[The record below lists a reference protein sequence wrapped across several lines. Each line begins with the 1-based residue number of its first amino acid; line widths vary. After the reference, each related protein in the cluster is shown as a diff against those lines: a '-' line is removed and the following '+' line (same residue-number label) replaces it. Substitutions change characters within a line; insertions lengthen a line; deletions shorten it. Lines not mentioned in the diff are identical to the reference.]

1 MDYDW
6 AGLDEY
12 SKKEITM
19 EKFIIKG
26 IIFDYGGTLDTNG
39 GHWGA
44 VLWSGY
50 EKYQVP
56 VNLSAFQEAYAYAER
71 QMAIHPIIKPEF
83 NFLQVLEAKLKV
95 QFEYLIAAG
104 YELDIE
110 LAYEIAFDGYSLA
123 KNTVEQVK
131 TLLATLADKY
141 PMVMV
146 SNFYG
151 NLRTVLADFGI
162 LSYFKSVVES
172 AVVGVRKPDSA
183 IYALGVGEIGLPA
196 GDILVVGDSYNKDMA
211 PAKAVG
217 CQTLWL
223 KGQTWGEDKLQDT
236 EAADRQFTSIF
247 DLMDFV

>member
-1 MDYDW
+1 MD
-6 AGLDEY
+6 
-12 SKKEITM
+12 
-19 EKFIIKG
+19 KFNIKG

-44 VLWSGY
+44 VIWSGY

-56 VNLSAFQEAYAYAER
+56 VNLNAFQEAYTYAER
-71 QMAIHPIIKPEF
+71 QMALQPIIKPEF
-83 NFLQVLEAKLKV
+83 NFLEVLEAKLNV
-95 QFEYLIAAG
+95 QFDYLIAAG
-104 YELDIE
+104 YELDRS
-110 LAYEIAFDGYSLA
+110 LAHKIAFDGYSLA

-131 TLLATLADKY
+131 PLLNSLHAKY
-141 PMVMV
+141 PIVMV

-151 NLRTVLADFGI
+151 NLKSVLADFGI
-162 LSYFKSVVES
+162 LSYFQSVVES

-183 IYALGVGEIGLPA
+183 IYALGVTKIGLPA
-196 GDILVVGDSYNKDMA
+196 QEVLVVGDSYSKDMV

-236 EAADRQFTSIF
+236 SAADQQFTSIF
-247 DLMDFV
+247 DLIDFV

>member
-1 MDYDW
+1 MN
-6 AGLDEY
+6 
-12 SKKEITM
+12 
-19 EKFIIKG
+19 KFNIKG

-44 VLWSGY
+44 VIWSGY

-56 VNLSAFQEAYAYAER
+56 VNLNAFQEAYTYAER
-71 QMAIHPIIKPEF
+71 QMALQPIIKPQF
-83 NFLQVLEAKLKV
+83 NFLEVLEAKLNV
-95 QFEYLIAAG
+95 QFDYLIAAG
-104 YELDIE
+104 YDLDRS
-110 LAYEIAFDGYSLA
+110 LAHKIAFDGYSLA

-131 TLLATLADKY
+131 PLLNTLHAKY
-141 PMVMV
+141 PIVMV

-151 NLRTVLADFGI
+151 NLKSVLDDFGI
-162 LSYFKSVVES
+162 LPYFQSVVES

-183 IYALGVGEIGLPA
+183 IYALGVTKIGLPA
-196 GDILVVGDSYNKDMA
+196 QEVLVVGDSYSKDMV

-236 EAADRQFTSIF
+236 SAADQQFTSIF
-247 DLMDFV
+247 DLIDFV

>member
-1 MDYDW
+1 MN
-6 AGLDEY
+6 
-12 SKKEITM
+12 
-19 EKFIIKG
+19 KFNIKG

-44 VLWSGY
+44 VIWSGY

-56 VNLSAFQEAYAYAER
+56 VNLNAFQEAYTYAER
-71 QMAIHPIIKPEF
+71 QMALQPIIKPQF
-83 NFLQVLEAKLKV
+83 NFLEVLEAKLNV
-95 QFEYLIAAG
+95 QFDYLIAAG
-104 YELDIE
+104 YDLDRS
-110 LAYEIAFDGYSLA
+110 LAHKIAFDGYSLA

-131 TLLATLADKY
+131 PLLNSLHAKY
-141 PMVMV
+141 PIVMV

-151 NLRTVLADFGI
+151 NLKSVLDDFGI
-162 LSYFKSVVES
+162 LPYFQSVVES

-183 IYALGVGEIGLPA
+183 IYALGVTKIGLPA
-196 GDILVVGDSYNKDMA
+196 QEVLVVGDSYSKDMV

-236 EAADRQFTSIF
+236 SAADQQFTSIF
-247 DLMDFV
+247 DLIDFV

>member
-1 MDYDW
+1 MN
-6 AGLDEY
+6 
-12 SKKEITM
+12 
-19 EKFIIKG
+19 KFNIKG

-44 VLWSGY
+44 VIWSGY

-56 VNLSAFQEAYAYAER
+56 VNLNAFQEAYTYAER
-71 QMAIHPIIKPEF
+71 QMALQPIIKPQF
-83 NFLQVLEAKLKV
+83 NFLEVLEAKLNV
-95 QFEYLIAAG
+95 QFDYLIAAG
-104 YELDIE
+104 YDLDRS
-110 LAYEIAFDGYSLA
+110 LAHKIAFDGYSLA

-131 TLLATLADKY
+131 PLLNSLHAKY
-141 PMVMV
+141 PIVMV

-151 NLRTVLADFGI
+151 NLKSVLDDFGI
-162 LSYFKSVVES
+162 LPYFQSVVES

-183 IYALGVGEIGLPA
+183 IYALGVTKIGLPA
-196 GDILVVGDSYNKDMA
+196 QEVLVVGDSYSKDMV

-236 EAADRQFTSIF
+236 SAADQQFTSIF
-247 DLMDFV
+247 DLIAFV

>member
-1 MDYDW
+1 MN
-6 AGLDEY
+6 
-12 SKKEITM
+12 
-19 EKFIIKG
+19 KFNIKG

-44 VLWSGY
+44 VIWSGY

-56 VNLSAFQEAYAYAER
+56 VNLNAFQEAYTYAER
-71 QMAIHPIIKPEF
+71 QMALQPIIKPQF
-83 NFLQVLEAKLKV
+83 NFLEVLEAKLNV
-95 QFEYLIAAG
+95 QFDYLIAAG
-104 YELDIE
+104 YDLDRS
-110 LAYEIAFDGYSLA
+110 LARKIAFDGYSLA

-131 TLLATLADKY
+131 PLLNSLHAKY
-141 PMVMV
+141 PIVMV

-151 NLRTVLADFGI
+151 NLKSVLDDFGI
-162 LSYFKSVVES
+162 LPYFQSVVES

-183 IYALGVGEIGLPA
+183 IYALGVTKIGLPA
-196 GDILVVGDSYNKDMA
+196 QEVLVVGDSYSKDMV

-236 EAADRQFTSIF
+236 SAADQQFTSIF
-247 DLMDFV
+247 DLIDFV

>member
-1 MDYDW
+1 MN
-6 AGLDEY
+6 
-12 SKKEITM
+12 
-19 EKFIIKG
+19 KFNIKG

-44 VLWSGY
+44 VIWSGY

-56 VNLSAFQEAYAYAER
+56 VNLNAFQEAYTYAER
-71 QMAIHPIIKPEF
+71 QMALQPIIKPQF
-83 NFLQVLEAKLKV
+83 NFLEVLEAKLNV
-95 QFEYLIAAG
+95 QFDYLIAAG
-104 YELDIE
+104 YDLDRS
-110 LAYEIAFDGYSLA
+110 LAHKIAFDGYSLA

-131 TLLATLADKY
+131 PLLNSLHAKY
-141 PMVMV
+141 PIVMV

-151 NLRTVLADFGI
+151 NLKSVLDDFGI
-162 LSYFKSVVES
+162 LLYFQSVVES

-183 IYALGVGEIGLPA
+183 IYALGVTKIGLPA
-196 GDILVVGDSYNKDMA
+196 QEVLVVGDSYSKDMV

-236 EAADRQFTSIF
+236 SAADQQFTSIF
-247 DLMDFV
+247 DLIDFV

>member
-1 MDYDW
+1 MD
-6 AGLDEY
+6 
-12 SKKEITM
+12 
-19 EKFIIKG
+19 KFNIKG

-44 VLWSGY
+44 VIWSGY

-56 VNLSAFQEAYAYAER
+56 VNLNAFQEAYSYAER
-71 QMAIHPIIKPEF
+71 QMALQPIIKPQF
-83 NFLQVLEAKLKV
+83 NFLEVLEAKLNV

-104 YELDIE
+104 YDLDRS
-110 LAYEIAFDGYSLA
+110 LAQKIAFDGYSLA

-131 TLLATLADKY
+131 PLLNSLHEKY
-141 PMVMV
+141 PIVMV

-151 NLRTVLADFGI
+151 NLKSVLDDFGI
-162 LSYFKSVVES
+162 LSYFQDVVES
-172 AVVGVRKPDSA
+172 AVVGVRKPDPA
-183 IYALGVGEIGLPA
+183 IYALGVTKIGLPA
-196 GDILVVGDSYNKDMA
+196 QEVLVVGDSYSKDMV

-236 EAADRQFTSIF
+236 SAADRQFTSIF
-247 DLMDFV
+247 DLIDFV